1 MAALRV
7 LLVGGTGTI
16 SSACAAEAVARGIE
30 LTVLNRGQSARR
42 PVPDGARAVV
52 ADGRDPAD
60 VRRALGDREF
70 DAVVDFVA
78 FTPEHVA
85 ADIDLWRGRTGQYV
99 FISSASAY
107 QTPPARLPITEA
119 TPLRNPYWQYS
130 RDKIACEELL
140 LAAYRDEG
148 FPVTIVR
155 PSHTYDRMG
164 SPTLGG
170 WTDVD
175 RMLRG
180 APVVVHG
187 DGATVWTLTHSTDF
201 ATVFTGLL
209 GHPATRGEAFHIT
222 GDEALTWDEIYRT
235 IGAAL
240 GVEPQIV
247 HVTSD
252 RIAQVA
258 PDLGPSL
265 LGDRTNNAVFDN
277 ARVRALAPAP
287 VRPVLLRDGAAQ
299 MATWHAAHPELVR
312 PDARVDAV
320 FDELVA
326 AAG

>member
-1 MAALRV
+1 MAALQV
-7 LLVGGTGTI
+7 LFVGGTGII
-16 SSACAAEAVARGIE
+16 SSACAADAVARGID
-30 LTVLNRGQSARR
+30 LTVLNRGTSTLR
-42 PVPDGARAVV
+42 PLPDGARVV
-52 ADGRDPAD
+52 HADGRDPAD

-85 ADIDLWRGRTGQYV
+85 ADIDLWRGRTGQFV

-107 QTPPARLPITEA
+107 QTPPVRLPITES
-119 TPLRNPYWQYS
+119 TPLRNPHWQYS
-130 RDKIACEELL
+130 RDKIAAEGVLL
-140 LAAYRDEG
+140 DAYRRDG

-155 PSHTYDRMG
+155 PSHTYDRTG

-170 WTDVD
+170 WTDID

-187 DGATVWTLTHSTDF
+187 DGATVWTLTYSTDF
-201 ATVFTGLL
+201 AAVFTGIL
-209 GHPATRGEAFHIT
+209 GHPASLGEAFHIT
-222 GDEALTWDEIYRT
+222 GDEAPTWDAIYRT
-235 IGAAL
+235 IGAAF

-258 PDLGPSL
+258 PDLGPGL

-287 VRPVLLRDGAAQ
+287 ARPVLLRDGAAQ
-299 MATWHAAHPELVR
+299 LAAWHAAHPELVR
-312 PDARVDAV
+312 TDAALDAV

-326 AAG
+326 AAR